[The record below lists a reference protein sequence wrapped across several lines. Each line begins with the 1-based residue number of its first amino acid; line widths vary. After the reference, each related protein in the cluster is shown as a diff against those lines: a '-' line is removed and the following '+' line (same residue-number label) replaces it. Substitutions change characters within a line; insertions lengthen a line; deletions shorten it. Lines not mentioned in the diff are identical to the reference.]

1 MYFMKYVDTINTS
14 HGGEDTHMYS
24 TAGTKFKTLCM
35 QNKLKLLDASVRHLG
50 TDINYIVLENMY
62 NEMKEHIDFYFN
74 TPVTNIEII
83 DNNYRIYYKRYLYG
97 LQQMYCVSWKKRKQ
111 MD

>member
-1 MYFMKYVDTINTS
+1 
-14 HGGEDTHMYS
+14 MYS

-62 NEMKEHIDFYFN
+62 NEMKDHIDFYFN
-74 TPVTNIEII
+74 TPISSIEVI
-83 DNNYRIYYKRYLYG
+83 DGDTVYSIRMSIWTVKVHS
-97 LQQMYCVSWKKRKQ
+97 VSWTKRQQVDRKSLSGAFNSN
-111 MD
+111 